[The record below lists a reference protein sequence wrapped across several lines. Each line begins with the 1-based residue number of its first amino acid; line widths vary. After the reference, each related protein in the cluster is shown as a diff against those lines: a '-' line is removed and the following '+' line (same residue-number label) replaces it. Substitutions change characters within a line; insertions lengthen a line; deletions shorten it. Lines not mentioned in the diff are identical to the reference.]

1 MAQFATP
8 DIHFDLTQ
16 TKAELASIACD
27 SRGIDE
33 QIELDDQR
41 MFFLLNADTARKDF
55 YEIRSSKN
63 GEVRRIVIN
72 ADAEIIFDSEN
83 TVVVP
88 EGNAQL
94 PEFDEINEQ
103 FSQVIPDNCSGRQYY
118 RKLRGV
124 SITKIPQDLPRAVR
138 QEMKRAQQETANE
151 NARELRK
158 IIVENFRSQDCLER
172 QGEIDEIL
180 CRKNKHEQEQVE
192 LQARQESLQQALLH
206 LQKQV
211 AELELKDKL
220 EEEAEQNAKRVREHD
235 SKRLAWLN
243 RLDPP
248 ASVQQVPGGTDKNG
262 TNK

>member
-1 MAQFATP
+1 MAQFATS
-8 DIHFDLTQ
+8 DIHFELTQ
-16 TKAELASIACD
+16 TKAELASIACE

-41 MFFLLNADTARKDF
+41 MLFLLNADTARKDF

-72 ADAEIIFDSEN
+72 ADAEIFFDSEN
-83 TVVVP
+83 KVVVP

-94 PEFDEINEQ
+94 PEFDEINER
-103 FSQVIPDNCSGRQYY
+103 FSQVIPDDCSGRQYY

-138 QEMKRAQQETANE
+138 KEMKRVQETAEE

-180 CRKNKHEQEQVE
+180 CRKHKHEQEQVE

-211 AELELKDKL
+211 AELELKDKQQ
-220 EEEAEQNAKRVREHD
+220 EEAEHNAKRKREHD

-243 RLDPP
+243 RFDPP
-248 ASVQQVPGGTDKNG
+248 ARVQQVTGGTDNNG
-262 TNK
+262 INE